1 VGSTFT
7 NEEEESYRICKMIDA
22 DYVLVIFG
30 GFSAYSGDDINK
42 FIWIIR
48 ITAGY
53 YPRVKEENFL
63 SKGVYRTDSGASE
76 TMLNS
81 MMYKFSYYRFDE
93 VKPSKNSQEGYDLV
107 RGYVMGRKS
116 IKLRHFTEAYTTD
129 NWIVRIFSVNDFP
142 NREIGV
148 KSRFKIKLMY
158 TPKFSYNK
166 LKPPSTAYLDR

>member
-1 VGSTFT
+1 
-7 NEEEESYRICKMIDA
+7 MIDA
-22 DYVLVIFG
+22 DYVLIIFG

-53 YPRVKEENFL
+53 YPRVKEENYL
-63 SKGVYRTDSGASE
+63 NRGVYRTDSGASE

-93 VKPSKNSQEGYDLV
+93 VKASKSSSEGYDLV
-107 RGYVMGRKS
+107 RGYVMGKKN

-129 NWIVRIFSVNDFP
+129 NWIVRIFSVNDYP
-142 NREIGV
+142 NREIAV
-148 KSRFKIKLMY
+148 KSRFKTRLMQATNYYFKKLR
-158 TPKFSYNK
+158 
-166 LKPPSTAYLDR
+166 PPTSAYYDR